1 MNYEKELTYT
11 IPVRAIKR
19 ILERENDLFFPDTF
33 NWVSDYHAFAKE
45 LVEFHIE
52 NLQSYEEIEEFIHTT
67 RRMSLQDW
75 IDTLH

>member
-1 MNYEKELTYT
+1 MNYEKEPTYT

-19 ILERENDLFFPDTF
+19 ILERENDLYFPTSFDWT
-33 NWVSDYHAFAKE
+33 SDYHAFAKE
-45 LVEFHIE
+45 LVKSHIN
-52 NLQSYEEIEEFIHTT
+52 NLQSYDDIEEFIHTT